1 MKGFS
6 TLAALGAA
14 FVLTAA
20 TAASA
25 APCRTD
31 NAPDKPAS
39 ANATPSSRVEPPTTG
54 NTTPGAR
61 SESPG
66 TVGGMQNPVGDK
78 ATSAQDVARQSRGEP
93 TVAQQ
98 GQMAQGS
105 AGKPDC

>member
-6 TLAALGAA
+6 TLAGLGAA
-14 FVLTAA
+14 LILTA

-31 NAPDKPAS
+31 AAPDRPAS

-66 TVGGMQNPVGDK
+66 TVGGMQNAVQNK